1 MGRRCEEASMANSI
15 SLSPDNG
22 SLWLSD
28 GIAADPTLA
37 PGLLFQ
43 SRSWKTSHSRNYAQS
58 RSALGAKLLKLS
70 LLSGFFLIFPT
81 FFLEQEIHLECI
93 GQGPVVYV
101 SPREINFGAIRVLK
115 DNTKSFRLSNQSGI
129 PAPFRAEM
137 VSVCGAV
144 FQRKRLVSSSP

>member
-70 LLSGFFLIFPT
+70 LLSVFFFDLSYLLPGTGNPF
-81 FFLEQEIHLECI
+81 
-93 GQGPVVYV
+93 
-101 SPREINFGAIRVLK
+101 RVHW
-115 DNTKSFRLSNQSGI
+115 TGTSCPRLSEGDKLWHYPSL
-129 PAPFRAEM
+129 
-137 VSVCGAV
+137 
-144 FQRKRLVSSSP
+144 KR